1 MLELKW
7 NGTKRQY
14 ESDLYLEET
23 ILAFDGYIGYVYPYN
38 EDSYFINSGGNCK
51 LSVVH
56 CYGGEFYGDSEV
68 CESLCVGLYIQ
79 PKPSKEVVAIA
90 DALENKLHEDLRS

>member
-7 NGTKRQY
+7 NENKYQY
-14 ESDLYLEET
+14 ESSLSLEET
-23 ILAFDGYIGYVYPYN
+23 ILDFDGYIGYVYPYN

-56 CYGGEFYGDSEV
+56 CCDGEFYGDSEV
-68 CESLCVGLYIQ
+68 CESLCICLYIQ
-79 PKPSKEVVAIA
+79 PKPSQDEI
-90 DALENKLHEDLRS
+90 EIEIGE

>member
-7 NGTKRQY
+7 NGTKCQY

-23 ILAFDGYIGYVYPYN
+23 ILAFDGYIGCVYPYN

-79 PKPSKEVVAIA
+79 PKPSQDEIEI
-90 DALENKLHEDLRS
+90 DIGE